1 MKRTPKRKETLAER
15 RIREARERGL
25 FDGLAGTG
33 EPIADLH
40 VQRPEGWWANRLLK
54 TERSKLKRS
63 NLDQLVQSSMAQI
76 WRLPSEVEVRKRVV
90 ELNAQI
96 RDYNVVTNLDAR
108 ELLDSAEVV
117 ATWRRL
123 GLGGT

>member
-1 MKRTPKRKETLAER
+1 MKRKETLAER
-15 RIREARERGL
+15 RIREAREQGL
-25 FDGLAGTG
+25 FDNLEGTG

-76 WRLPSEVEVRKRVV
+76 WRLPSEVAVRKRVV
-90 ELNAQI
+90 ELNSQI

-108 ELLDSAEVV
+108 DLIDSAEVV

>member
-1 MKRTPKRKETLAER
+1 MKRRETLPER

-25 FDGLAGTG
+25 FDDLEGTG
-33 EPIADLH
+33 EPISDLH

-63 NLDQLVQSSMAQI
+63 NLDQLIQASMAQI
-76 WRLPSEVEVRKRVV
+76 WRLPSEIAVRKRVV

-96 RDYNVVTNLDAR
+96 RDYNTVTNLEDR
-108 ELLDSAEVV
+108 ELLDATEIL

-123 GLGGT
+123 GLGGQ